1 MSILARLFLYV
12 IGFSLY
18 ICIDNLIAALID
30 RCFDSSISYL
40 LWYITYLSQILT
52 LLSLYTCSLNM
63 TVALPIKEEVHL
75 SLALDFRFLHVTCFG

>member
-30 RCFDSSISYL
+30 ALIVPFPISCG
-40 LWYITYLSQILT
+40 ITYLSQILT